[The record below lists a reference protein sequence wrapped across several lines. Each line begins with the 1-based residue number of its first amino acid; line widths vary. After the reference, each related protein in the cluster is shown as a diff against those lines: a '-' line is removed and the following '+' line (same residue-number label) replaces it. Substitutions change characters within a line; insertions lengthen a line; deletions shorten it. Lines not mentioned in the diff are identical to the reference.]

1 MRWRLFSLVKA
12 FKSPK
17 GSLGN
22 LDAEAAGALI
32 AAATDVSLVIDAEGV
47 IRDAAFQNDDLAD
60 ELDLRAGWI
69 GRRWVDTVT
78 IESRPKVEA
87 MLHDVTSAAGSRWR
101 HVNYVS
107 PGGVDVPVLFSAVPL
122 GDEGRVV
129 AFGRDLRAV
138 SALQQRLVNAQQT
151 MERDYNRFQNAE
163 MRYRVL
169 FQISSEAVLILDA
182 DTQRVLEANPAAER
196 LFERAA
202 GGAHASANALA
213 GRRFADAFDPASV
226 AAVAALVDTVRVGG
240 RADDVRAR
248 LPGGAGFVVSAS
260 LFRQDSHN
268 HLLVRLSAL
277 PSEAA
282 AILPPAQSKLLKV
295 VENAPD
301 GFVVTSQDGGI
312 VTANAAFLEMAEL
325 ATESQA
331 QGQALGRWLGRSGV
345 DLDVLLANL
354 RQRGSMRLFA
364 TNLRGEFGSTAEVEV
379 SAVSVMN
386 GGQPCYGFAIRNVGR
401 RVSAEAPA
409 ARELPRSVAQLTE
422 LIGRVPLKDL
432 VRESTDMIERLC
444 IEAALEL
451 TGDNRAS
458 AAEMLGLSRQSLY
471 VKLRRYGLGDLAA
484 DQ

>member
-1 MRWRLFSLVKA
+1 MKA

-17 GSLGN
+17 RSLGH

-32 AAATDVSLVIDAEGV
+32 AAATDVSLVVDAAGV
-47 IRDAAFQNDDLAD
+47 IRDVAFQSDDLAE
-60 ELDLRAGWI
+60 ELDTRAGWI
-69 GRRWVDTVT
+69 GQRWIDTVT
-78 IESRPKVEA
+78 IESRAKVEA
-87 MLHDVTSAAGSRWR
+87 LLRDATQAAGSRWR
-101 HVNYVS
+101 HLNHPS
-107 PGGVDVPVLFSAVPL
+107 PRGIDVPVMYSAVPL
-122 GDEGRVV
+122 GDDGRVV

-151 MERDYNRFQNAE
+151 MERDYSRFQSGE
-163 MRYRVL
+163 MRYRML
-169 FQISSEAVLILDA
+169 FQMSSEAVLVVDA
-182 DTQRVLEANPAAER
+182 TTQRVVEANPAAEK
-196 LFERAA
+196 LFERTPAA
-202 GGAHASANALA
+202 GSLA
-213 GRRFADAFDPASV
+213 GRRFAEAFEPGSV
-226 AAVAALVDTVRVGG
+226 AGVESLVETVRVGG
-240 RADDVRAR
+240 RADDVRAQ
-248 LPGGAGFVVSAS
+248 LSGGRGGFVVSAS
-260 LFRQDSHN
+260 LFRQDSN
-268 HLLVRLSAL
+268 SFMLVRLSPL
-277 PSEAA
+277 PSEAIELA
-282 AILPPAQSKLLKV
+282 MPPAKSKLLKV

-301 GFVVTSQDGGI
+301 GFVVTAQDGTI

-325 ATESQA
+325 ATDNQA
-331 QGQALGRWLGRSGV
+331 HGQPLGRWLGRSGV
-345 DLDVLLANL
+345 DLDVLIANL

-364 TNLRGEFGSTAEVEV
+364 TTLRGEFGSTAEVEI

-386 GGQPCYGFAIRNVGR
+386 GGQPCYGFAIRNVAR
-401 RVSAEAPA
+401 RISAETTA

-422 LIGRVPLKDL
+422 LIGRVTLKEL

>member
-32 AAATDVSLVIDAEGV
+32 AAATDVSLVIDAKGV
-47 IRDAAFQNDDLAD
+47 ICDVAFQNDDLAE
-60 ELDLRAGWI
+60 ELDLRANWI
-69 GRRWVDTVT
+69 GQRWVDTVT
-78 IESRPKVEA
+78 VESRAKVEA
-87 MLHDVTSAAGSRWR
+87 LLHDVAGVGGSRWR
-101 HVNYVS
+101 HVNHPS
-107 PGGVDVPVLFSAVPL
+107 PSGLDVPVMYSAVPL
-122 GDEGRVV
+122 GDDGRVV

-151 MERDYNRFQNAE
+151 MERDYTRFQSGE

-169 FQISSEAVLILDA
+169 FQMSSEAVLILDA
-182 DTQRVLEANPAAER
+182 DTQRVVEANPAAER
-196 LFERAA
+196 LFKP
-202 GGAHASANALA
+202 ASADPISRGLA
-213 GRRFADAFDPASV
+213 GHRFAEAFAPASV

-240 RADDVRAR
+240 RADDVRAW
-248 LPGGAGFVVSAS
+248 LPGEGGCFVVSAS
-260 LFRQDSHN
+260 LFRQDSHGF
-268 HLLVRLSAL
+268 LLVRLSPLPSQVASAL
-277 PSEAA
+277 PA
-282 AILPPAQSKLLKV
+282 AQSKLLKV

-301 GFVVTSQDGGI
+301 GFVVTGQDGAI

-325 ATESQA
+325 ATETQA
-331 QGQALGRWLGRSGV
+331 QGQALGRWLGQSGV
-345 DLDVLLANL
+345 DLDVLIANL

-364 TNLRGEFGSTAEVEV
+364 TTLRGEFGSTAEVEI

-401 RVSAEAPA
+401 RITAEPTA
-409 ARELPRSVAQLTE
+409 ARELPRSVTQLTE
-422 LIGRVPLKDL
+422 LIGRVTLKEL

>member
-12 FKSPK
+12 FKSPT

-32 AAATDVSLVIDAEGV
+32 AAATDVSLVVDDQGV
-47 IRDAAFQNDDLAD
+47 IRDVAFQSDDLAE
-60 ELDLRAGWI
+60 ELDLRASWI
-69 GRRWVDTVT
+69 GKRWVDTVT
-78 IESRPKVEA
+78 IESRPKVESL
-87 MLHDVTSAAGSRWR
+87 LHDAVSAAGSRWR
-101 HVNYVS
+101 HVNHPS
-107 PGGVDVPVLFSAVPL
+107 PSGLDVPVLYSAVPL
-122 GDEGRVV
+122 GDDGRVV

-151 MERDYNRFQNAE
+151 MERDYTRFQSGE
-163 MRYRVL
+163 MRYRML
-169 FQISSEAVLILDA
+169 FQISSEAVLVLDA
-182 DTQRVLEANPAAER
+182 GTQRVVEANPAAER
-196 LFERAA
+196 LFETGRGAES
-202 GGAHASANALA
+202 GGLA
-213 GRRFADAFDPASV
+213 GRRFAEGFEPGSV
-226 AAVAALVDTVRVGG
+226 AAVTALIDTVRVGG

-248 LPGGAGFVVSAS
+248 LPNGLGFVVSAS
-260 LFRQDSHN
+260 LFRQDGQGF
-268 HLLVRLSAL
+268 LLVRLAPL
-277 PSEAA
+277 PSEAMA
-282 AILPPAQSKLLKV
+282 ALPAAKSKMLKV

-301 GFVVTSQDGGI
+301 GFVVTTQDGNI

-331 QGQALGRWLGRSGV
+331 QGQALGRWFGRSGI
-345 DLDVLLANL
+345 DLDVLIANL

-364 TNLRGEFGSTAEVEV
+364 TTLRGEFGSTAEVEI

-401 RVSAEAPA
+401 RVTAETGA

-422 LIGRVPLKDL
+422 LIGRVTLKEM